1 MHDTYIYFRID
12 FVWIPTLNDIAP
24 SPVSSSDCN
33 KFRPRSTYTPL
44 IRWTLTSYN
53 PWNMTSPSFR
63 FKHPL
68 STQAQSSAASTP
80 STQLS
85 ARNFI
90 VAQQRQPTP
99 ASSSASTTLILPGK
113 DDIVDP
119 IDDPISRNKRR
130 RRDSTHDHDISS
142 EEEGD
147 VTSTRS
153 GSDTPIHKRPPV
165 IVPHV
170 SPNTHGVEL
179 SPSRKRG
186 FLATGLAKYADRVIR
201 GHRAVSSVSLPY
213 LDYEEK
219 VRILDSKLSDG
230 GVGWMCR
237 VDLSEEMRV
246 ILLLKPTSSTLHKEI
261 NCGDSIAISNFAKV
275 DDIWIC
281 GAWHHYH
288 HTSYEI

>member
-1 MHDTYIYFRID
+1 
-12 FVWIPTLNDIAP
+12 
-24 SPVSSSDCN
+24 
-33 KFRPRSTYTPL
+33 
-44 IRWTLTSYN
+44 
-53 PWNMTSPSFR
+53 MTSPSFR

-68 STQAQSSAASTP
+68 STQAPSSTPSTP

-90 VAQQRQPTP
+90 FAQRRQPTP
-99 ASSSASTTLILPGK
+99 ASSYASATSNLHSK

-119 IDDPISRNKRR
+119 FDEIPISRNKRK
-130 RRDSTHDHDISS
+130 RRDSSHDVWS

-147 VTSTRS
+147 VASPRS
-153 GSDTPIHKRPPV
+153 GSETPIHRRPPV

-170 SPNTHGVEL
+170 SPNTPTAEL
-179 SPSRKRG
+179 SPSRKRD
-186 FLATGLAKYADRVIR
+186 FLATGLAKYADSVIR
-201 GHRAVSSVSLPY
+201 AHRAVSSVSLPY

-237 VDLSEEMRV
+237 VDFSEETRV
-246 ILLLKPTSSTLHKEI
+246 ILFLKPTSLTLQTQI
-261 NCGDSIAISNFAKV
+261 QCGDLIAISNSAQV

-281 GAWHHYH
+281 GAWHH
-288 HTSYEI
+288 TSYEM